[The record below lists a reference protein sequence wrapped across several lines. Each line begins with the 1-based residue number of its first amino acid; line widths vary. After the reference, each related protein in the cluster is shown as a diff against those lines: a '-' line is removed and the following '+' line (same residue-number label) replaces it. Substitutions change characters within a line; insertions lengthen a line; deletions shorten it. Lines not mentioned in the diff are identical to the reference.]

1 MLDSALAAG
10 ALLPQVL
17 HKAHGLRGTCGSW
30 LAGDGVQEVLD
41 SVLAAGALLQVCLAA
56 VPLIALLQRPVVGQ
70 VHAAMGAAH
79 HLQRR
84 IEFLLWVRLLASFE
98 FAPQPERGGD
108 QGDPE
113 K

>member
-1 MLDSALAAG
+1 MLQVRLAAI
-10 ALLPQVL
+10 
-17 HKAHGLRGTCGSW
+17 
-30 LAGDGVQEVLD
+30 
-41 SVLAAGALLQVCLAA
+41 
-56 VPLIALLQRPVVGQ
+56 PLVALLQRPVIGQ

-84 IEFLLWVRLLASFE
+84 IQLRLGVRLLADFV